1 MPRPAMSL
9 FSLPDLFSPPDPA
22 ERLSPEIDFGRRI
35 DILQRTEAEQER
47 DELDSYDRLVAGG
60 GRPSHPDNMLFTIL
74 EAPGEYRD
82 ILACWQRHSDDW
94 QVFTPQL
101 RSWERFRE
109 KQEVHRSTWRTFSDH
124 AKAVDNCMARNRFKY
139 PASIASASAVLD
151 QDCSLQGDLATWIEY
166 IYFQY
171 RQLQAHQKLVRE
183 FEDGHEAAARKL
195 LDSGVLAPHER
206 DRDMLEH
213 LCDPAGEHVARH
225 MIERR
230 YYALHAKDG
239 LKRMDRRTDAMAEF
253 HKTTEDFRSALHNL
267 ERHKTRFSWALAQF
281 PLIEQELAAEAEAEV
296 AAAEAAA
303 KAAAEAAAAEAEA
316 EAAAAAAAAAGPS
329 TFESFMR
336 LPPEVRSMIWLDCLP
351 AGPSSHFFDIVN
363 HPRKPHMAH
372 SWSSNEF
379 SVSATPARDS
389 AYLPV
394 YALLATCRESRFVV
408 DAYYRHRSPGANE
421 TYEGWCS
428 PENPFGDFETFD
440 WIPAQDLVVLC
451 FPPRQ
456 AQLPYARALT
466 LARGPARN
474 VGILVTREM
483 YHLWGYGP
491 DYNGGRPDIKY
502 DGWRCANGPYHN
514 DLYEVD
520 HDGTQMRL
528 IPHFLEHLRLDAGS
542 EPAGDKGEGGVKT
555 LHVIVEG
562 LQGSTKWI
570 GTEGVPPGDVPSHLH
585 CEALDAV
592 CGGAG

>member
-1 MPRPAMSL
+1 
-9 FSLPDLFSPPDPA
+9 
-22 ERLSPEIDFGRRI
+22 
-35 DILQRTEAEQER
+35 
-47 DELDSYDRLVAGG
+47 
-60 GRPSHPDNMLFTIL
+60 
-74 EAPGEYRD
+74 
-82 ILACWQRHSDDW
+82 
-94 QVFTPQL
+94 
-101 RSWERFRE
+101 
-109 KQEVHRSTWRTFSDH
+109 
-124 AKAVDNCMARNRFKY
+124 
-139 PASIASASAVLD
+139 
-151 QDCSLQGDLATWIEY
+151 
-166 IYFQY
+166 
-171 RQLQAHQKLVRE
+171 
-183 FEDGHEAAARKL
+183 
-195 LDSGVLAPHER
+195 
-206 DRDMLEH
+206 
-213 LCDPAGEHVARH
+213 
-225 MIERR
+225 
-230 YYALHAKDG
+230 
-239 LKRMDRRTDAMAEF
+239 
-253 HKTTEDFRSALHNL
+253 
-267 ERHKTRFSWALAQF
+267 
-281 PLIEQELAAEAEAEV
+281 
-296 AAAEAAA
+296 
-303 KAAAEAAAAEAEA
+303 
-316 EAAAAAAAAAGPS
+316 
-329 TFESFMR
+329 
-336 LPPEVRSMIWLDCLP
+336 
-351 AGPSSHFFDIVN
+351 
-363 HPRKPHMAH
+363 MAH

-585 CEALDAV
+585 WYVQRPMDSETLDEWRYKRVRPWTRSAAV
-592 CGGAG
+592 LDESKPSPSRSEEWPAELEERPRLVWRLGSSESQRLVEPVRMDVVEKRPVYWVLTLTVMIWNLCTQQGWPELELCSVLGRYCREY